1 MKRKLFGGTTSVAL
15 PIFVNDT
22 SSTTGAGL
30 SLAHNAAGLVAEYR
44 RQSQSTWT
52 TITLSAGTLGTWS
65 SGGWVVDGGL
75 TGSYEVGLP
84 DAVLASGVRWVA
96 IRFRGATNMLP
107 VLIEIEIDAVN
118 YQSVTNFGLTNLDAA
133 ISSRSTYAGADT
145 GGTTT
150 LLTRVPSALSL
161 SAGAVT
167 VGTNNDKTGYA
178 LSVSPAVAGDAMTLT
193 AGERTSIGTAVWATT
208 VRGLT
213 TFGSLI
219 ADIWANATR
228 TLSAFAFTPNV
239 TVTTNNDKTGYA
251 LSVTPPTAVQVRSE
265 MDANS
270 TRLAN
275 LDALTSS
282 RSTYAGADTSGTTT
296 LLTRVTSVVAS
307 QASVDTID
315 DFIDTE
321 VAAIK
326 TVTDNLAT
334 ALELDGSVY
343 RLTLNALELAPIGGG
358 GGGYTIEQI
367 VTAMFARDVEAGETF
382 LQTLRIIRAVMAG
395 VSDATDSQDGTVV
408 FKRKDGTTT
417 ALTGTYTAQ
426 GDRTVMTVGTV

>member
-1 MKRKLFGGTTSVAL
+1 MKRKLFGGTTSATL
-15 PIFVNDT
+15 PIFVSDT

-44 RQSQSTWT
+44 RQGQSTWT
-52 TITLSAGTLGTWS
+52 AITLVAGTLGTWS
-65 SGGWVVDGGL
+65 SGGWVVDGAL

-84 DAVLASGVRWVA
+84 DAVLASGVRFVA
-96 IRFRGATNMLP
+96 IRYRGATNMLP

-133 ISSRSTYAGADT
+133 MTTRS
-145 GGTTT
+145 
-150 LLTRVPSALSL
+150 
-161 SAGAVT
+161 
-167 VGTNNDKTGYA
+167 
-178 LSVSPAVAGDAMTLT
+178 VAGDAMTLT

-219 ADIWANATR
+219 ADIWASATR

-282 RSTYAGADTSGTTT
+282 RSTYAGTDTPGTTT

-326 TVTDNLAT
+326 VVTDKVADMITGTAPDFAFDAVALA
-334 ALELDGSVY
+334 S
-343 RLTLNALELAPIGGG
+343 APLGAGFVGGG
-358 GGGYTIEQI
+358 GGGVI
-367 VTAMFARDVEAGETF
+367 
-382 LQTLRIIRAVMAG
+382 
-395 VSDATDSQDGTVV
+395 
-408 FKRKDGTTT
+408 K
-417 ALTGTYTAQ
+417 
-426 GDRTVMTVGTV
+426 